1 MSLAL
6 IVYLIAVIPK
16 IGAAAWMT
24 LMLVGILYLIM
35 TISSSVDLDVYGGYG
50 EEHSSVKKARSTRK
64 LMRNKLWIP
73 FTLLFVAVL
82 VPSKETLYT
91 MAAAYG
97 VEKLVDNPVAQDL
110 ASDGVDVLKQ
120 LMAKA
125 KRELAEEAPKK

>member
-16 IGAAAWMT
+16 IGVAAWVI
-24 LMLVGILYLIM
+24 LVLVGILYFVM

-64 LMRNKLWIP
+64 FMRNKIWIP
-73 FTLLFVAVL
+73 FTLLIVAVV

-91 MAAAYG
+91 MVAAYG

-125 KRELAEEAPKK
+125 KRELTEDTPKK